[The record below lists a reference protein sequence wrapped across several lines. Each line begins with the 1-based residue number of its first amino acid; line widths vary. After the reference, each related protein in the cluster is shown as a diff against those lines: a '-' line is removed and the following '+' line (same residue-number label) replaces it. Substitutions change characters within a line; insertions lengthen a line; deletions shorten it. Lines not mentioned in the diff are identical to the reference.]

1 MATVMAANSIKPV
14 RCAIY
19 TRKST
24 EHGLELEFNSL
35 DAQRDA
41 CEAYIKSQASQGW
54 RALPQHYD
62 DPAFSGGNLDR
73 PALQQLLKD
82 IDASRIDV
90 IVVYKIDRLT
100 RSLADFA
107 KLVEAFDAKS
117 ISFVAVTQQFNT
129 TTSMGR
135 LTLNVLLSFAQF
147 ERELS
152 SERVRDKVAA
162 SRRKGKWTGGTVPL
176 GYDAKDKKLIVNTAE
191 AETVRYIFKR
201 YLELQ
206 SFGKLVEDLDASSI
220 VTKRR
225 DTKVRKYNGGIPFTY
240 GPLAHFLKNRLYI
253 GETGHKDKWFPGE
266 HAAIVDRKTFE
277 QVQQL
282 LGSKSAGRKA
292 HRSASEALLMG
303 KLYDDRGNRMSPSF
317 STNKGVRYRFYI
329 SSALLRGRKAD
340 AGSVGR
346 LAAQAIEDTVVQ
358 AVRNHLPTNEP
369 IDDVQLLDRHLSRI
383 ELGQNGLIVS
393 LKPPEQNHTDE
404 CNGDAALRIRLP
416 WSPTSSTQLSSFNP
430 NLPNYREE
438 PDLKAVQAIVRARHW
453 TSELANGTYASV
465 DELAASAKLNSKVVR
480 NELRLAFLAPEILD
494 AILNGKPG
502 CSLPDL
508 RRIAAI
514 SWRSQRSELYG
525 NRCPTA

>member
-1 MATVMAANSIKPV
+1 MAASITKPV

-41 CEAYIKSQASQGW
+41 CEAYIKSQALQGW

-62 DPAFSGGNLDR
+62 DPAYSGGNLDR

-82 IDASRIDV
+82 IDAGRIDV

-176 GYDAKDKKLIVNTAE
+176 GYDAKDKKLVVNKVE

-206 SFGKLVEDLDASSI
+206 SFGKLVEDLDDKGI

-225 DTKVRKYNGGIPFTY
+225 NTKVKKFNGGIPFTY
-240 GPLAHFLKNRLYI
+240 GPLAHLLKNRLYI

-266 HAAIVDRKTFE
+266 HAAIVDPKTFE
-277 QVQQL
+277 QVRQL
-282 LGSKSAGRKA
+282 LGSKSVSRKA
-292 HRSASEALLMG
+292 HRTASEALLMG

-317 STNKGVRYRFYI
+317 STNNGVRYRFYI
-329 SSALLRGRKAD
+329 SSALLRGRKAEV
-340 AGSVGR
+340 GSVGR
-346 LAAQAIEDTVVQ
+346 LAAQGIEDAVVQ
-358 AVRNHLPTNEP
+358 AVRNHLPTDEP
-369 IDDVQLLDRHLSRI
+369 IDDAQFLARRLSRV
-383 ELGQNGLIVS
+383 ELSQNELIVS
-393 LKPPEQNHTDE
+393 LRPPEQNHTDE
-404 CNGDAALRIRLP
+404 CNGDSALRIRLP
-416 WSPTSSTQLSSFNP
+416 WSPASSPQPSSFIPNP
-430 NLPNYREE
+430 PNYREE

-453 TSELANGTYASV
+453 ASELASGTYVSV
-465 DELAASAKLNSKVVR
+465 DEVAASARLNSKVVR
-480 NELRLAFLAPEILD
+480 NELRLAFLAPKILD
-494 AILNGKPG
+494 DIVNGKPG
-502 CSLPDL
+502 CRLADL
-508 RRIAAI
+508 RRIKAI
-514 SWRSQRSELYG
+514 GWRSQRSELYG
-525 NRCPTA
+525 NRCPA